1 MLCSN
6 EQKFFFFILE
16 RVNDLII
23 QCHKLRERRKMIFFA
38 FFLQSKNQS
47 LFVLFLLKNFFLENS
62 QKTLKIERA

>member
-23 QCHKLRERRKMIFFA
+23 QCHKLRERRKMIFFR
-38 FFLQSKNQS
+38 FFFTKQKSIS
-47 LFVLFLLKNFFLENS
+47 FRFIFVEKLFLENS